1 MRHFDHIDIG
11 HRKHLF
17 YRHPRPF
24 DRHDDRDVLA
34 VALGATLYCPGTRP
48 SLEHDIVKAARRGV
62 ASMVVCLEDA
72 VADAD
77 VPMAEANTVR
87 AFRELHDRGAG
98 AAGDEPGDAAHGRG
112 NGGPRRGP
120 DIPLLF
126 IRVRAAEQIGD
137 LVDRLGPA
145 ADLVSGFVLP
155 KFTAAAGGAF
165 LDALEDTAARTGRRL
180 LAMPVIE
187 SREAI
192 HRETR
197 ADLLQDVARLLAK
210 HRDRVLAVRLGATDL
225 SAAYGLRR
233 PPDLT
238 IYDIRPVADAISDVV
253 NILGRADGTGYVVT
267 GPVWEYFS
275 AGERMFKPQLRQ
287 SPFERQRATPLRER
301 LITSDLDGLI
311 REVHLD
317 KANGLIGKT
326 VIHPSHV
333 AAVHALSVVTHEEYC
348 DAADILQVTGGGAMA
363 SAYANKMN
371 EAKPHRAWAERLMMR
386 ARVFGVAA
394 EGVTFV
400 ELLEAASRR

>member
-1 MRHFDHIDIG
+1 MRHFDHIDIA
-11 HRKHLF
+11 HRKRLF
-17 YRHPRPF
+17 FRQPRPF
-24 DRHDDRDVLA
+24 SRHDDPEVLA
-34 VALGATLYCPGTRP
+34 VALGATLYCPATRP
-48 SLEHDIVKAARRGV
+48 SLADDIVKAARKGV

-72 VADAD
+72 IADAD
-77 VPMAEANTVR
+77 VAEAEANAVAALR
-87 AFRELHDRGAG
+87 RLHDGWAG
-98 AAGDEPGDAAHGRG
+98 PGEDSPGDPRG
-112 NGGPRRGP
+112 LRDA

-126 IRVRAAEQIGD
+126 VRVRAAEQIGD

-165 LDALEDTAARTGRRL
+165 LDALEDTAARTGLRL

-197 ADLLQDVARLLAK
+197 ADMLQDVARLLAK
-210 HRDRVLAVRLGATDL
+210 HRERVLAVRLGAADL

-238 IYDIRPVADAISDVV
+238 IYDIRPVADVISDVV

-275 AGERMFKPQLRQ
+275 AGERMFKPQLRH
-287 SPFERQRATPLRER
+287 SPFERQRAVPLRER

-348 DAADILQVTGGGAMA
+348 DAADILRVTGGGAMA

-371 EAKPHRAWAERLMMR
+371 EAKPHRAWAERLMRR

-400 ELLEAASRR
+400 ELLEAAVGR

>member
-1 MRHFDHIDIG
+1 MRHFDHIDAAR
-11 HRKHLF
+11 RKLLF
-17 YRHPRPF
+17 HRHPRTF
-24 DRHDDRDVLA
+24 DRHDDPGVLA
-34 VALGATLYCPGTRP
+34 VALGATLYSPSTRP
-48 SLEHDIVKAARRGV
+48 AIADDVERAARRGV
-62 ASMVVCLEDA
+62 MSMVLCLEDA
-72 VADAD
+72 IGDDEVAAGESNLVAQVRALHERDAD
-77 VPMAEANTVR
+77 VP
-87 AFRELHDRGAG
+87 
-98 AAGDEPGDAAHGRG
+98 
-112 NGGPRRGP
+112 
-120 DIPLLF
+120 LLF
-126 IRVRAAEQIGD
+126 VRVRDPGQIGD
-137 LVDRLGPA
+137 LIGRLGDA
-145 ADLVSGFVLP
+145 AALVTGFVLP
-155 KFTAAAGGAF
+155 KFTAASGGAF
-165 LDALEDTAARTGRRL
+165 LDALEDAAARTGLRL

-187 SREAI
+187 SPEAVYAESRTEML
-192 HRETR
+192 H
-197 ADLLQDVARLLAK
+197 DVARLLAK
-210 HRDRVLAVRLGATDL
+210 HRPRILAVRIGATDM

-238 IYDIRPVADAISDVV
+238 IYDIRPVAGVICDVV

-287 SPFERQRATPLRER
+287 SPFEAQRAAPLRQR

-348 DAADILQVTGGGAMA
+348 DAADILGVSGGGAMA

-371 EAKPHRAWAERLMMR
+371 EAKPHRAWAQRLMLR

-394 EGVTFV
+394 EDVTFV
-400 ELLEAASRR
+400 ELLEAAGSR